1 MELTISANKV
11 RDISEKL
18 CLTKEDIKSLR
29 EHAMEMSEL
38 NSEYD
43 ILSKAR
49 TILRAEKRNDLA
61 AGNQHNIDVIK
72 AEIKSNTSSGDNL
85 TFMSVRCV
93 LKANGINFRY
103 ATENAVL
110 MCLRQLVKEGYMTA
124 KRMCVEQKGY
134 KSYEH
139 EYYTTV
145 YTVV

>member
-1 MELTISANKV
+1 MSLTISENKV
-11 RDISEKL
+11 REISDKL

-29 EHAMEMSEL
+29 EQAVEMAEL
-38 NSEYD
+38 DHEYD
-43 ILSKAR
+43 ILRKAR
-49 TILRAEKRNDLA
+49 AILRSEKRNNIA

-72 AEIKSNTSSGDNL
+72 AEIKSNTVSGDRL
-85 TFMSVRCV
+85 TFMSVSCV
-93 LKANGINFRY
+93 LRANGINSRY
-103 ATENAVL
+103 ATEKAIM

-134 KSYEH
+134 QSYEH